1 MKTIFTN
8 SNYHVK
14 RQFCTIINKQRLSF
28 FFMNVLIIAAHPD
41 DEVLGMGGTIA
52 KHASRHDN
60 VTIIYMATGITARR
74 ESSEQK
80 HTIKNIP
87 KKIQEDWQQEIEKLR
102 RDAKKSARL
111 LKVKNIKFFDF
122 PDNEMDGIHLLKVV
136 KVIEKEIK
144 SAKPDRIYTNH
155 YGDLNVDHKVVYNA
169 TLAACRPANFPVKEI
184 LSFEVLSSTEWS
196 YPYNFNPNYFINIEK
211 HLEKKISAMEL
222 FVSEIRKFPHP
233 RSSENIK
240 HVARRWGSVSGF
252 NAAEAFELI
261 RCLDK

>member
-1 MKTIFTN
+1 
-8 SNYHVK
+8 
-14 RQFCTIINKQRLSF
+14 
-28 FFMNVLIIAAHPD
+28 MNILIIAAHPD

-52 KHASRHDN
+52 KHTSQHDT
-60 VTIIYMATGITARR
+60 VSIIYMATGITGRR
-74 ESSEQK
+74 ELSESEYE
-80 HTIKNIP
+80 IKNIP
-87 KKIQEDWQQEIEKLR
+87 KKIQEDWQQEIGKLR
-102 RDAKKSARL
+102 QDANKSARL
-111 LKVKNIKFFDF
+111 LKVKNVKFFDF

-169 TLAACRPANFPVKEI
+169 TLVACRPANFPVKEI

-196 YPYNFNPNYFINIEK
+196 YPYNFNPNHFINIEK
-211 HLEKKISAMEL
+211 YLGKKIKAMEL
-222 FVSEIRKFPHP
+222 FVNEIRKFPHP

-261 RCLDK
+261 RRLDK

>member
-102 RDAKKSARL
+102 RDAKKSAKL
-111 LKVKNIKFFDF
+111 LKVKNVKFFDF

-196 YPYNFNPNYFINIEK
+196 YPYNFNPNYFINIDK
-211 HLEKKISAMEL
+211 HLEKKISAMKL

>member
-52 KHASRHDN
+52 KHTSRHDN

-169 TLAACRPANFPVKEI
+169 TLAACRPVNFSVKEI

-211 HLEKKISAMEL
+211 HLEKKISAMKL

>member
-52 KHASRHDN
+52 KHTSRHDN

-211 HLEKKISAMEL
+211 HLEKKISAMKL

>member
-52 KHASRHDN
+52 KHTSRHDN

-169 TLAACRPANFPVKEI
+169 TLAACRPVNFPVKEI

-211 HLEKKISAMEL
+211 HLEKKISAMKL

>member
-1 MKTIFTN
+1 
-8 SNYHVK
+8 
-14 RQFCTIINKQRLSF
+14 
-28 FFMNVLIIAAHPD
+28 MNILIIAAHPD

-52 KHASRHDN
+52 KHTSQHDT
-60 VTIIYMATGITARR
+60 VSIIYMATGITGRR
-74 ESSEQK
+74 ELSESEYE
-80 HTIKNIP
+80 IKNIP
-87 KKIQEDWQQEIEKLR
+87 KKIQEDWQQEIGKLR
-102 RDAKKSARL
+102 QDANKSARL
-111 LKVKNIKFFDF
+111 LKVKNVKFFDF

-169 TLAACRPANFPVKEI
+169 TLVACRPTNFPVKEI

-196 YPYNFNPNYFINIEK
+196 YPYNFNPNHFINIEK
-211 HLEKKISAMEL
+211 YLGKKIKAMEL
-222 FVSEIRKFPHP
+222 FVNEIRKFPHP

-261 RCLDK
+261 RRLDK

>member
-1 MKTIFTN
+1 
-8 SNYHVK
+8 
-14 RQFCTIINKQRLSF
+14 
-28 FFMNVLIIAAHPD
+28 MNILIIAAHPD

-52 KHASRHDN
+52 KHTSQHDT
-60 VTIIYMATGITARR
+60 VSIIYMATGITGRR
-74 ESSEQK
+74 ELLESEYE
-80 HTIKNIP
+80 IKNIP
-87 KKIQEDWQQEIEKLR
+87 KKIQEDWQQEIGKLR
-102 RDAKKSARL
+102 QDANKSARL
-111 LKVKNIKFFDF
+111 LKVKNVKFFDF

-169 TLAACRPANFPVKEI
+169 TLVACRPTNFPVKEI

-196 YPYNFNPNYFINIEK
+196 YPYNFNPNHFINIEK
-211 HLEKKISAMEL
+211 YLGKKIKAMEL
-222 FVSEIRKFPHP
+222 FVNEIRKFPHP

-261 RCLDK
+261 RRLDK

>member
-52 KHASRHDN
+52 KHTSRHDN

-74 ESSEQK
+74 ESSEQE

-169 TLAACRPANFPVKEI
+169 TLAACRPVNFPVKEI

-196 YPYNFNPNYFINIEK
+196 YPYNFNPNYFINIDK
-211 HLEKKISAMEL
+211 HLEKKISAMKL

>member
-52 KHASRHDN
+52 KHTSRHDN

-196 YPYNFNPNYFINIEK
+196 YPYNFNPNYFINIDK
-211 HLEKKISAMEL
+211 HLEKKISAMKL

>member
-80 HTIKNIP
+80 YTIKNIP

-102 RDAKKSARL
+102 RDAKKSAKL
-111 LKVKNIKFFDF
+111 LKVKNVKFFDF

-144 SAKPDRIYTNH
+144 IAKPDRIYTNH
-155 YGDLNVDHKVVYNA
+155 YSDLNVDHKVVYNA
-169 TLAACRPANFPVKEI
+169 TLAACRPSSFPVNEI
-184 LSFEVLSSTEWS
+184 ISFEVLSSTEWS
-196 YPYNFNPNYFINIEK
+196 YPYNFNPNYFINVEK
-211 HLEKKISAMEL
+211 YVGEKIKAMKS

-233 RSSENIK
+233 RSPENIE
-240 HVARRWGSVSGF
+240 HTLRRWGSVSGF
-252 NAAEAFELI
+252 KAAEAFELI
-261 RCLDK
+261 RRIDE